1 MDDED
6 RICARG
12 RPKSAV
18 DQLLELT
25 APDRG
30 RREVAL
36 MQSAF
41 LSLSLYSSLYL
52 YLSFG
57 ELIFMDLRFGL
68 LYL

>member
-41 LSLSLYSSLYL
+41 MALSLYSSLYL
-52 YLSFG
+52 SLSFG
-57 ELIFMDLRFGL
+57 ELIFMDL
-68 LYL
+68 